1 MNGLNY
7 FIYNGIDS
15 RTMGVYVGCL
25 DELVFPQLRGDLIE
39 IPGRDGFILDSD
51 GSYGSYSREIEC
63 VFEENANIPRIAKW
77 LQGMGELILST
88 DLTKKYEV
96 RIQNNISLTSVAIY
110 YRNFILNLEFQ
121 PWAESV
127 QEYIIQVDSDSMEFD
142 IGGTLEVRPTIE
154 VTGTGD
160 ITLMINDKEL
170 HLYDLPESTT
180 IIIDCKYQIMKIGT
194 QNASNYVG
202 GAMLSEIKLQ
212 PTDNEVSITG
222 DYEDI
227 KFKYRRTDLC

>member
-51 GSYGSYSREIEC
+51 GSYDSYSREIEC
-63 VFEENANIPRIAKW
+63 VFEETANIPRIAKW

-96 RIQNNISLTSVAIY
+96 KIQNNISLTSVAIY
-110 YRNFILNLEFQ
+110 YRNFVLNLEFQ

-127 QEYIIQVDSDSMEFD
+127 QEYTIQVESDSMEFD

-170 HLYDLPESTT
+170 HLYDLPENTT
-180 IIIDCKYQIMKIGT
+180 IVIDCKYQTMKIGT

-212 PTDNEVSITG
+212 TTDNEISVTG

>member
-51 GSYGSYSREIEC
+51 GAYDSYSREIEC
-63 VFEENANIPRIAKW
+63 VFEENADIPRIAKW

-110 YRNFILNLEFQ
+110 YRNFILDLEFQ

-127 QEYIIQVDSDSMEFD
+127 QEYTIQIESDSMGFD

-180 IIIDCKYQIMKIGT
+180 IVIDCKYQTMKIGT

-212 PTDNEVSITG
+212 PIANVVSIIG
-222 DYEDI
+222 NYENI